1 MSPALVGALGV
12 GLMLLMI
19 FMGVWVGTAM
29 LVAGFVGFIY
39 LEGFPKAFTILGTE
53 PYSQIASYVLACVPL
68 YILMGIIVS
77 LTGIAGDLYNT
88 ANKWIGSVKGG
99 LAIATTMACG
109 AFAAICGSSDASAAA
124 MGKVAYPEMKKFGYD
139 QKLASACIA
148 AGGTIGILIP
158 PSLGF
163 ILYGLLTEQSIG
175 KLYMAGFIPGILEV
189 VFYTI
194 TIHLLCRIKPALG
207 PPAPKTLLRE
217 KIYSLKGVWSMLILF
232 VFVIGGIY
240 AGVFTPTEAG
250 ALGAFGA
257 LAISLISRRLTRSKF
272 SQSIKDTAQITAMI
286 VLLITGAFIF
296 MRFLAVSRLPAMLS
310 EFVIGLQV
318 PRSVILICI
327 ILFYI
332 IIGCFW
338 DIYAAMIL
346 TLPLIF
352 PVVLISGFDP
362 IWFGVIMVRCMEIGQ
377 ITPPFGLNVFVL
389 SSSSNVP
396 VKTIFGGV
404 WPFIISDLAH
414 LTLLVLVPQISLL
427 LPSLMKH

>member
-1 MSPALVGALGV
+1 MSPDLIGAIGV

-19 FMGVWVGTAM
+19 FMGIWVGTAM

-39 LEGFPKAFTILGTE
+39 LEGFAKAFTILGTE
-53 PYSQIASYVLACVPL
+53 PYSQIASYILACVPL
-68 YILMGIIVS
+68 YILMGIVVS

-88 ANKWIGSVKGG
+88 ANKWIGSIKGG
-99 LAIATTMACG
+99 LAIATTVACG

-124 MGKVAYPEMKKFGYD
+124 MGKVAYPEMVKFRYD

-148 AGGTIGILIP
+148 AGGTIGIMIP

-175 KLYMAGFIPGILEV
+175 KLYMAGFLPGILQV
-189 VFYTI
+189 IFYSI
-194 TIHLLCRIKPALG
+194 TIYIMCRFKPTLG
-207 PPAPKTLLRE
+207 PAAPKTVFRE
-217 KIYSLKGVWSMLILF
+217 KIYSLKGVWAMLLLF
-232 VFVIGGIY
+232 LFVIGGIY
-240 AGVFTPTEAG
+240 AGIFTPTEAG

-257 LAISLISRRLTRSKF
+257 ITISLISRRLTRSNF
-272 SQSIKDTAQITAMI
+272 SQSVKDTAQITAMI
-286 VLLITGAFIF
+286 VLLITGAFVF

-310 EFVIGLQV
+310 EFVIGLQI
-318 PRSVILICI
+318 PRFVILICI
-327 ILFYI
+327 IIFYLI
-332 IIGCFW
+332 LGCFW
-338 DIYAAMIL
+338 DIFAAMIL

-352 PVVLISGFDP
+352 PVIQISGYDP
-362 IWFGVIMVRCMEIGQ
+362 IWFGVIMVRCMEIGL

-404 WPFIISDLAH
+404 WPFVLSDIAH
-414 LTLLVLVPQISLL
+414 LTLLVLFPQISLL
-427 LPSLMKH
+427 LPNMMKH

>member
-1 MSPALVGALGV
+1 MSPDMIGAIGV

-19 FMGVWVGTAM
+19 FLGIWVGTAM

-39 LEGFPKAFTILGTE
+39 LEGFAKAFTILGTE

-68 YILMGIIVS
+68 YILMGIVVS
-77 LTGIAGDLYNT
+77 QTGIAGDLYNT
-88 ANKWIGSVKGG
+88 ANKWIGSMKGG

-124 MGKVAYPEMKKFGYD
+124 MGKVAYPEMMKFRYD
-139 QKLASACIA
+139 QKLASACVA

-175 KLYMAGFIPGILEV
+175 KLYMAGFIPGILQV
-189 VFYTI
+189 ILYST
-194 TIHLLCRIKPALG
+194 TIHLMCRIKPVLG
-207 PPAPKTLLRE
+207 PAAPKTRVIE
-217 KIYSLKGVWSMLILF
+217 KIYSLKGVWAMLALF
-232 VFVIGGIY
+232 IFVIGGIY

-257 LAISLISRRLTRSKF
+257 VVIALIGRRLNRPIFT
-272 SQSIKDTAQITAMI
+272 QSVKDTAQITAMI
-286 VLLITGAFIF
+286 VLLITGAFVF

-310 EFVIGLQV
+310 ETVISLQV
-318 PRSVILICI
+318 SRYI
-327 ILFYI
+327 ILLAI
-332 IIGCFW
+332 IIFYLILGCFW
-338 DIYAAMIL
+338 DIYAGMIL

-352 PVVLISGFDP
+352 PVIQISGFDP
-362 IWFGVIMVRCMEIGQ
+362 IWFGVVMVKCMEIGL

-404 WPFIISDLAH
+404 WPFVLSDVVH
-414 LTLLVLVPQISLL
+414 LTILVMVPQISLF
-427 LPSLMKH
+427 LPSLMRH